1 MPDLQL
7 QVITPSRVIV
17 DEIVD
22 EVVAPGV
29 LGEFGIL
36 PGHVPFITL
45 LADGEIKYKR
55 GSSEQK
61 LSVEGGLAE
70 IRDDKVT
77 ILTDGVG

>member
-1 MPDLQL
+1 LPDLQL

-29 LGEFGIL
+29 LGEFGVL
-36 PGHVPFITL
+36 PGHVPFITI
-45 LADGEIKYKR
+45 LAEGEIKYKR

-70 IRDDKVT
+70 VREDKVT
-77 ILTDGVG
+77 ILTDRVG

>member
-7 QVITPSRVIV
+7 QVITPSRVMV

-29 LGEFGIL
+29 LGEFGVL

-45 LADGEIKYKR
+45 LAEGEIRYKR

-61 LSVEGGLAE
+61 LSVQGGLAE
-70 IRDDKVT
+70 VRDDKVT
-77 ILTDGVG
+77 ILTDRAG

>member
-1 MPDLQL
+1 LQL

-17 DEIVD
+17 DELVD

-29 LGEFGIL
+29 LGEFGVL

-45 LADGEIKYKR
+45 LAEGEVRYRK

-61 LSVEGGLAE
+61 LTVEGGLAE
-70 IRDDKVT
+70 VRDNKVT
-77 ILTDGVG
+77 ILTDKVG

>member
-7 QVITPSRVIV
+7 HVITPSRVIV
-17 DEIVD
+17 DETED

-45 LADGEIKYKR
+45 LAEGEIKYKR

-61 LSVEGGLAE
+61 LTVGGGLAE
-70 IRDDKVT
+70 VRDDKVT

>member
-45 LADGEIKYKR
+45 LAEGEIKYKR

-70 IRDDKVT
+70 VRDDKVT
-77 ILTDGVG
+77 ILTDRVG

>member
-7 QVITPSRVIV
+7 QVITPSRVMV

-22 EVVAPGV
+22 EVVAPGI
-29 LGEFGIL
+29 LGEFGVL

-45 LADGEIKYKR
+45 LAEGEIRYKR

-70 IRDDKVT
+70 VRDDKVT
-77 ILTDGVG
+77 ILTDRAG

>member
-1 MPDLQL
+1 LPDLQL

-45 LADGEIKYKR
+45 LAEGEIKYKR

-70 IRDDKVT
+70 VRDDKVT

>member
-45 LADGEIKYKR
+45 LAEGEIKYKR

-61 LSVEGGLAE
+61 LSVEGGFAE
-70 IRDDKVT
+70 VRDDKVT
-77 ILTDGVG
+77 ILTDRVG

>member
-1 MPDLQL
+1 M
-7 QVITPSRVIV
+7 
-17 DEIVD
+17 DETVD

-45 LADGEIKYKR
+45 LAEGEIKYKR

-61 LSVEGGLAE
+61 LTVEGGLAE

-77 ILTDGVG
+77 ILTDRVG

>member
-45 LADGEIKYKR
+45 LAEGEIKHKR

-70 IRDDKVT
+70 VRDDKVT
-77 ILTDGVG
+77 ILTDRVG

>member
-45 LADGEIKYKR
+45 LAEGEIKYKR

-70 IRDDKVT
+70 VRDDKVT

>member
-17 DEIVD
+17 DELVD

-29 LGEFGIL
+29 LGEFGVL

-45 LADGEIKYKR
+45 LAEGEVRYRK

-61 LSVEGGLAE
+61 LPVEGGLAE
-70 IRDDKVT
+70 VRDNKVT
-77 ILTDGVG
+77 ILTDRAG

>member
-45 LADGEIKYKR
+45 LAEGEIKYKR

-61 LSVEGGLAE
+61 LPVEGGLAE
-70 IRDDKVT
+70 VRDDKVT
-77 ILTDGVG
+77 ILTDRVG

>member
-17 DEIVD
+17 DELVD

-29 LGEFGIL
+29 LGEFGVL

-45 LADGEIKYKR
+45 LAEGEVRYRK

-61 LSVEGGLAE
+61 LTVEGGLAE
-70 IRDDKVT
+70 VRDNKVT
-77 ILTDGVG
+77 ILTDKVG

>member
-17 DEIVD
+17 DEMVD

-29 LGEFGIL
+29 LGEFGVL

-45 LADGEIKYKR
+45 LAEGEVRYKR

-61 LSVEGGLAE
+61 LTVEGGLAE
-70 IRDDKVT
+70 VRDNKVT
-77 ILTDGVG
+77 ILTDRVG

>member
-1 MPDLQL
+1 M
-7 QVITPSRVIV
+7 

-45 LADGEIKYKR
+45 LAEGEIKYKR

-70 IRDDKVT
+70 VRDDKVT

>member
-7 QVITPSRVIV
+7 HVITPSRVIV
-17 DEIVD
+17 DETVD

-45 LADGEIKYKR
+45 LAEGEIKYKR

-61 LSVEGGLAE
+61 LTVEGGLAE

-77 ILTDGVG
+77 ILTDRVG

>member
-45 LADGEIKYKR
+45 LAEGEIKYKR

-77 ILTDGVG
+77 ILTDRVG

>member
-45 LADGEIKYKR
+45 LAEGEIKYKR

-70 IRDDKVT
+70 VRDDKVI
-77 ILTDGVG
+77 ILTDRVG

>member
-17 DEIVD
+17 DELVD

-29 LGEFGIL
+29 LGEFGVL

-45 LADGEIKYKR
+45 LAEGEVRYRK

-61 LSVEGGLAE
+61 LAVEGGLAE
-70 IRDDKVT
+70 VRDNKVT
-77 ILTDGVG
+77 ILTDKVG